1 MTHGA
6 IVLLYL
12 GFIGLALFGAW
23 SVHMLRVRRFRRARG
38 RRCVSAQPSLGVSSL
53 NWPGC
58 VSSVSGPFS
67 EGIR

>member
-6 IVLLYL
+6 VAFLFFAFLAGGLLGAL
-12 GFIGLALFGAW
+12 AIIGFGQ
-23 SVHMLRVRRFRRARG
+23 RVRADRRSRSDTG
-38 RRCVSAQPSLGVSSL
+38 QPSLGVSSL